1 MVKVRDAGVRDEWP
15 MAALHFPLVGTE
27 ALASK
32 AELCPGTAHHP
43 LALLQHSVGWHDWL
57 QSV

>member
-57 QSV
+57 